1 MKIIF
6 VFYFCVACGFVT
18 FGQKNEKGGQQEEVM
33 TVSLDID
40 HVMDAYIAAIGG
52 KEKVNAIKD
61 MTIIRESKSEGK
73 KNERIV
79 RQINA
84 PGGTFFVMQG
94 YVDGKETYKTII
106 EKNKIVASFGSSKQI
121 IEGEKA
127 EEIYN
132 QTFLFIEPA
141 YAQIGVKPELEGVE
155 KVNGK
160 YAYKVKANFGNVVIF
175 SFYDCQSGLKVE
187 VAIPGRQGLQVSYIE
202 DYRETDSGVL
212 YAYGTRNGD
221 NVNTIT
227 KIETNQGLKMEDFQ

>member
-1 MKIIF
+1 MKILLMLCLCSVCSLIS
-6 VFYFCVACGFVT
+6 
-18 FGQKNEKGGQQEEVM
+18 FGQANENGSRKEESM
-33 TVSLDID
+33 TVLLDVD
-40 HVMDAYIAAIGG
+40 HVMDAYLAAIGG
-52 KEKVNAIKD
+52 REKVNAIKD
-61 MTIIRESKSEGK
+61 MTIIREETSEGK
-73 KNERIV
+73 KNKRIV
-79 RQINA
+79 RQVNA
-84 PGGTFFVMQG
+84 PGGTFFVMEG
-94 YVDGKETYKTII
+94 FVDGKETYKTII
-106 EKNKIVASFGSSKQI
+106 EKDKVVASFGSSRQI

-141 YAQIGVKPELEGVE
+141 YAQIDVKPELEGVE

-160 YAYKVKANFGNVVIF
+160 YAYKVKANFGKVIIY

-202 DYRETDSGVL
+202 DYRETDAGIL
-212 YAYGTRNGD
+212 YSYGTRHGN